1 MQGKGPQD
9 EAVEVVKVLALQAMV
24 ECFDF
29 WVTGTLQCDV
39 FYNLTYILR
48 FFQLLFGKMIVEDKR
63 GSERQHSVK
72 VQMRKSHFLDQ
83 EGGVVM
89 RRSK

>member
-29 WVTGTLQCDV
+29 WVMGRLWCDV
-39 FYNLTYILR
+39 FHNLTYILR

-63 GSERQHSVK
+63 GSERLAF
-72 VQMRKSHFLDQ
+72 R
-83 EGGVVM
+83 EGPDE
-89 RRSK
+89 KE

>member
-29 WVTGTLQCDV
+29 WVMGTLRCDV
-39 FYNLTYILR
+39 FHNLTYILR

-63 GSERQHSVK
+63 GSERLA
-72 VQMRKSHFLDQ
+72 FC
-83 EGGVVM
+83 EGPDE
-89 RRSK
+89 KE